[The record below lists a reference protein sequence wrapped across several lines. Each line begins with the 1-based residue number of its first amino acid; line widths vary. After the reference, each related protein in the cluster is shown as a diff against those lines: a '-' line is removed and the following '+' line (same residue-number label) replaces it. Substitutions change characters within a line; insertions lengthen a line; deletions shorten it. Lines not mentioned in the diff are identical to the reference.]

1 MARSKTIRVT
11 TNVMDCLKELNEAV
25 KSMPDG
31 DLKKRAQKALN
42 YLSKTFKGEPQTM
55 RGRHCGGP
63 RPVVRSS

>member
-11 TNVMDCLKELNEAV
+11 TNVMDCLKELNAAV
-25 KSMPDG
+25 KSMPEG

-42 YLSKTFKGEPQTM
+42 YLSRTFKGEPQTM
-55 RGRHCGGP
+55 RGRHCGGT

>member
-42 YLSKTFKGEPQTM
+42 YLSKTFKGF
-55 RGRHCGGP
+55 R
-63 RPVVRSS
+63 